1 MAALL
6 LFSVTAWGASFRF
19 LHITDTHIGLT
30 AHHQE
35 TRDYIQAFN
44 ALTPPP
50 AFIVNTGDCTELG
63 STEEY
68 KRYREIMSE
77 LRIPLI
83 NVPGN
88 HDVRWSA
95 IGKEGFAK
103 WLGPLRMHWEREG
116 CHFFALDSTAL
127 LEHHGHFEEADLR
140 WLEQRLRR
148 LPRGAPVFL
157 FFHHWVAMGEKMVD
171 NEHRLLD
178 IIAPYNVKAV
188 FVGHGHKDTTWWRN
202 GVLFLMARGLYQGS
216 YHQVE
221 VDASN
226 IRIWRVTQQ
235 NAQPILLA
243 ELPRAPQPIPHL
255 RVRGVRLQGDALLA
269 RLQWRAP
276 KGEQPEQWQ
285 SRIGHRE
292 WRHVIAEGGGSSFTV
307 RLPLAEVVPGTHRV
321 DFRAI
326 YEEKPYEVSVL
337 VQVPGAIRPL
347 WTFRTG
353 GSVKAQPVVYN
364 GTVYISS
371 FDGTLY
377 AVNIASGK
385 LRWKTPVGGTLVAAP
400 AVTEDVIVVGST
412 SGAVVCLRRSDGRL
426 LWKTNLPPPVFA
438 SAAIE
443 EDVVCT
449 AAGDGKIYGLSLRD
463 GKPLWEFQ
471 TGMFVQSR
479 IVPVREM
486 FIAGCWDNHV
496 YALDA
501 RTGALRWKQKF
512 GRSFYYAPAIG
523 SPATDGIRLVVP
535 SNDGVLH
542 AMRVRTGEILWE
554 LPSASGNSFGYP
566 SPLLQNETV
575 YCGALGSR
583 GLVYAIDVRTGQP
596 RWVAETGQVLYD
608 SGCALAQ
615 GYLFTASVN
624 GVVYWIEENSGR
636 VVQSYQLADGHVF
649 CVPDTDGERFVIGS
663 LNGTVYAF
671 SARTLG
677 NEMLEKRG
685 KRNGELS
692 HFDR

>member
-1 MAALL
+1 MWKRLAWIGALL
-6 LFSVTAWGASFRF
+6 LVAIEARGEPFCF
-19 LHITDTHIGLT
+19 LHITDTHVGVT
-30 AHHQE
+30 AHHRE
-35 TRDYIQAFN
+35 TRDYIRIFN
-44 ALTPPP
+44 ALDPPH
-50 AFIVNTGDCTELG
+50 AFVVNTGDCTELG

-68 KRYREIMSE
+68 KRYREIMGE
-77 LRIPLI
+77 LSIPLI

-95 IGKEGFAK
+95 IGKEGFAR
-103 WLGPLRMHWEREG
+103 WLGPLRMHWERGG

-140 WLEQRLRR
+140 WLEQRLRV
-148 LPRGAPVFL
+148 LPKGAPVFL
-157 FFHHWVAMGEKMVD
+157 FFHHWVATGEKLVD

-178 IIAPYNVKAV
+178 IIASYNVKAV

-216 YHQVE
+216 YYQTE
-221 VDASN
+221 IDDST
-226 IRIWRVTQQ
+226 IRIWRVTKE
-235 NAQPILLA
+235 NAQPTLVA
-243 ELPRAPQPIPHL
+243 DLPRAPQPTPQLH
-255 RVRGVRLQGDALLA
+255 VQSVRLQGGELLA
-269 RLQWRAP
+269 RLRWRSPDGKLPIQWESRLGS
-276 KGEQPEQWQ
+276 GEWQ
-285 SRIGHRE
+285 T
-292 WRHVIAEGGGSSFTV
+292 VTAEGDGAAFIL
-307 RLPLAEVVPGTHRV
+307 RLPLKDAVPGTHRV
-321 DFRAI
+321 DFRAV
-326 YEEKPYEVSVL
+326 YGDKPYEASAIVEVR
-337 VQVPGAIRPL
+337 GAVRPL

-364 GTVYISS
+364 DTVYISS

-377 AVNIASGK
+377 AVDIASGK

-400 AVTEDVIVVGST
+400 AVTEEVVVIGST
-412 SGAVVCLRRSDGRL
+412 SGVVACLRRSDGRA
-426 LWKTNLPPPVFA
+426 LWRAALPPPVFA
-438 SAAIE
+438 SAGIY

-463 GKPLWEFQ
+463 GKRLWDFQ
-471 TGMFVQSR
+471 TDMFVQSR
-479 IVPVREM
+479 IVPVRGM
-486 FIAGCWDNHV
+486 FIAGCWDNYV

-523 SPATDGIRLVVP
+523 SPTTDGMRIVVP

-542 AMRVRTGEILWE
+542 AMRVSKGEILWE

-566 SPLLQNETV
+566 SPLLKNGTV

-583 GLVYAIDVRTGQP
+583 GLVYATDVRTGQP
-596 RWVAETGQVLYD
+596 RWVAETGQVMYD
-608 SGCALAQ
+608 SGCAAAQ
-615 GYLFTASVN
+615 GRIFTASVN

-636 VVQSYQLADGHVF
+636 ILQSYRLAEGHVF

-671 SARTLG
+671 PAQVRG
-677 NEMLEKRG
+677 NEMLDK
-685 KRNGELS
+685 
-692 HFDR
+692 

>member
-1 MAALL
+1 MWKRIMWLGAILL
-6 LFSVTAWGASFRF
+6 LSVAARGEPFAF
-19 LHITDTHIGLT
+19 LHITDTHIGIT

-35 TRDYIQAFN
+35 TRAYIQAFN
-44 ALTPPP
+44 ALDPPP

-68 KRYREIMSE
+68 RRYREIMSE

-95 IGKEGFAK
+95 IGKEGFAR

-127 LEHHGHFEEADLR
+127 LEHHGHFEEADLQ
-140 WLEQRLRR
+140 WLQKRLRR
-148 LPRGAPVFL
+148 LPKGAPVFL
-157 FFHHWVAMGEKMVD
+157 FFHHWVASGAKMVD

-188 FVGHGHKDTTWWRN
+188 FVGHGHRDTTWWRN

-216 YHQVE
+216 YHRAE
-221 VDASN
+221 IDATT
-226 IRIWRVTQQ
+226 IRIWRVTKE

-243 ELPRAPQPIPHL
+243 ELPRAPQLVPQL
-255 RVRGVRLQGDALLA
+255 RVQNVRLQGDVLLA

-276 KGEQPEQWQ
+276 KGVLPEQWQ
-285 SRIGHRE
+285 SRIGNGE
-292 WRHVIAEGGGSSFTV
+292 WRSVTAEGNGTIFTV
-307 RLPLAEVVPGTHRV
+307 RVTLQEAAPGTHRV
-321 DFRAI
+321 DFRAVC
-326 YEEKPYEVSVL
+326 EQKPYETSTI
-337 VQVPGAIRPL
+337 VQLPGAVRPL
-347 WTFRTG
+347 WVFRTG
-353 GSVKAQPVVYN
+353 GSVKAQPVVYD

-371 FDGTLY
+371 FDGILY
-377 AVNIASGK
+377 AVDIASGRA
-385 LRWKTPVGGTLVAAP
+385 RWKTPVGGTLVAAP
-400 AVTEDVIVVGST
+400 AVTEDVVVIGST
-412 SGAVVCLRRSDGRL
+412 SGVVACLRRSDGRPI
-426 LWKTNLPPPVFA
+426 WKTKLPPPVFA
-438 SAAIE
+438 SAGIH

-463 GKPLWEFQ
+463 GKPLWDFQ
-471 TGMFVQSR
+471 TDMFVQSR
-479 IVPVREM
+479 IVPVRGM

-523 SPATDGIRLVVP
+523 SPATDGVRVVVP

-542 AMRVRTGEILWE
+542 AMRVNNGEVLWE
-554 LPSASGNSFGYP
+554 LSSASGNSFGYP
-566 SPLLQNETV
+566 SPLLKNGVV
-575 YCGALGSR
+575 YCGALGNR
-583 GLVYAIDVRTGQP
+583 GLVYAVDIRTGQT
-596 RWVAETGQVLYD
+596 RWVAETGRVMYD

-615 GYLFTASVN
+615 GAIFTASVD
-624 GVVYWIEENSGR
+624 GVVYWIEESSGR
-636 VVQSYQLADGHVF
+636 ILQSYQLAEGHVF

-663 LNGTVYAF
+663 LNGMVYAF
-671 SARTLG
+671 PARVG
-677 NEMLEKRG
+677 GKQKLEK
-685 KRNGELS
+685 
-692 HFDR
+692 

>member
-1 MAALL
+1 VGKRAISWICVLILL
-6 LFSVTAWGASFRF
+6 SVTAQAERFRF
-19 LHITDTHIGLT
+19 LHITDTHIGVT

-44 ALTPPP
+44 ALTPQP

-103 WLGPLRMHWEREG
+103 WLGPLRMHWERG
-116 CHFFALDSTAL
+116 GYHFFALDSTAL

-148 LPRGAPVFL
+148 LPKGAPVFL
-157 FFHHWVAMGEKMVD
+157 FFHHWVATGEKMVD

-188 FVGHGHKDTTWWRN
+188 FVGHGHKDMTWWRN

-221 VDASN
+221 VDDST
-226 IRIWRVTQQ
+226 IRIWRVVKEKGEPT
-235 NAQPILLA
+235 LLA
-243 ELPRAPQPIPHL
+243 ELPRASQPIPQLH
-255 RVRGVRLQGDALLA
+255 VRGVRLRGDELLV
-269 RLQWRAP
+269 RLYWRSP
-276 KGEQPEQWQ
+276 DGTLPEQWET
-285 SRIGHRE
+285 RFDNGA
-292 WRHVIAEGGGSSFTV
+292 WRAVTVEGNDAVFTV
-307 RLPLAEVVPGTHRV
+307 RIPIRDFIPGTHRV
-321 DFRAI
+321 DFRAVCGG
-326 YEEKPYEVSVL
+326 KPYEGTTVVE
-337 VQVPGAIRPL
+337 VPGTIRPL

-353 GSVKAQPVVYN
+353 GSVKAQPIVYN

-377 AVNIASGK
+377 AVDVASGR
-385 LRWKTPVGGTLVAAP
+385 LRWKTFIGGTLVAAP
-400 AVTEDVIVVGST
+400 AVTEEVVVIGST
-412 SGAVVCLRRSDGRL
+412 SGTVACLRRSDGRV
-426 LWKTNLPPPVFA
+426 LWRTSLPPPVFA
-438 SAAIE
+438 SAGIYE
-443 EDVVCT
+443 EVICT
-449 AAGDGKIYGLSLRD
+449 AAGDGKIHGLSLRD
-463 GKPLWEFQ
+463 GSRLWEFQ

-479 IVPVREM
+479 IVPVRGM
-486 FIAGCWDNHV
+486 FIAGCWDNYV

-523 SPATDGIRLVVP
+523 FPATDGARVVVP

-542 AMRVRTGEILWE
+542 AMRVATGEVLWE
-554 LPSASGNSFGYP
+554 VASAQGNSFGYP
-566 SPLLQNETV
+566 SPLLEDGVV
-575 YCGALGSR
+575 YCGALGAR
-583 GLVYAIDVRTGQP
+583 GLVYAVDVRTGQL
-596 RWVAETGQVLYD
+596 RWVAETGQVMYD
-608 SGCALAQ
+608 SGCASAQ
-615 GYLFTASVN
+615 GYIFTAAVS
-624 GVVYWIEENSGR
+624 GVVYWIEKSSGR
-636 VVQSYQLADGHVF
+636 IVRGYQLPEGHVF
-649 CVPDTDGERFVIGS
+649 CVPDTDGERFVIGA

-671 SARTLG
+671 PAQIRSD
-677 NEMLEKRG
+677 EKFG
-685 KRNGELS
+685 K
-692 HFDR
+692 